1 MISKYVL
8 YTFPYWIYGEN
19 KIASHDKLYEWLDQ
33 NGIEYD
39 NSFKINEINKDS
51 LSIITKNPNIKYVE
65 VFTDLKTYYYY
76 QTNINF
82 IANKTYQVSFELDWY
97 ATYGLDLIR
106 SLKGKNV
113 FVKRS
118 HHALTNIF
126 ETALFQ
132 DERLENI
139 SPVYSELR
147 MVEDSDYN
155 RTQTINGKKFY
166 YHIGSNGYTL
176 DQYHFI
182 NLYAIWKAKAVD
194 GRTGYYIYPITNQT
208 NSINEDMFIEGSV
221 MVNNALT
228 NGVHAFTNNIYKIRD
243 INTNSN
249 WANGFLGIFTGPN
262 WMKLNTTTT
271 QITQIGGTFGK
282 SLIGRIFAT
291 SYFQSYN
298 IALPTFEY
306 KGNQKLLL
314 NYKGGFYS
322 PTILNYLDIRMGN
335 TKLDALNFELTSN
348 NRLEPKNGYIGFN
361 ETNFTFFNKLTL
373 DDFNETV
380 KTFPGP
386 LLSEANPYLEYVAQN
401 KYRINTSLALGGVSM
416 VGALA
421 SGNPLIGAAG
431 LVGGAN
437 SMLNQISSL
446 KDAKNRLLNKP
457 NASYDNDN
465 AFYGLSYLLDGIKSS
480 SMLHYRGLKNL
491 DKYNNEIVYY
501 GWKQEKYLPF
511 NTTGLNKH
519 FYIQIDA
526 NELFNQYPNLFT
538 SIPKIYIE
546 EIINLLN
553 NGIRLWND
561 VVVQYE

>member
-1 MISKYVL
+1 MIVKYSFAL
-8 YTFPYWIYGEN
+8 PFWIYGEN
-19 KIASHDKLYEWLDQ
+19 KIASKDYLNQWLDL
-33 NGIEYD
+33 NGVDYD
-39 NSFKINEINKDS
+39 NSFKVNEISKDHIT
-51 LSIITKNPNIKYVE
+51 IIGKNRGVRYVVME
-65 VFTDLKTYYYY
+65 INQQNFYYY
-76 QTNINF
+76 QTNIEF
-82 IANKTYQVSFELDWY
+82 IANNTYQISLELDWY
-97 ATYGLDLIR
+97 ATYGLLAIKQ
-106 SLKGKNV
+106 LTGQNV

-118 HHALTNIF
+118 HHALTNVF
-126 ETALFQ
+126 EAALFQ

-182 NLYAIWKAKAVD
+182 NLYAIWKARAVD
-194 GRTGYYIYPITNQT
+194 NRTGYYIYPITNQT
-208 NSINEDMFIEGSV
+208 NYINEDMYIEGSV

-228 NGVHAFTNNIYKIRD
+228 SGVHAFTNNIAKIRD

-262 WMKLNTTTT
+262 WMKLSPTTT
-271 QITQIGGTFGK
+271 QITQIGGTSGK

-298 IALPTFEY
+298 IVWPAFEY

-314 NYKGGFYS
+314 NYNGGFYS

-335 TKLDALNFELTSN
+335 TKLDALNFELTTN

-401 KYRINTSLALGGVSM
+401 RNRINSSLILGGLSM
-416 VGALA
+416 GGALA

-431 LVGGAN
+431 LVGGVG
-437 SMLNQISSL
+437 SMINQISSL

-480 SMLHYRGLKNL
+480 SLIHYRGLKNL

-501 GWKQEKYLPF
+501 GWKQNKYLPF
-511 NTTGLNKH
+511 KTTGLNKH
-519 FYIQIDA
+519 FYIEIDS
-526 NELFNQYPNLFT
+526 NELFNQYPQLFT
-538 SIPKIYIE
+538 NIPQNYLE

-553 NGIRLWND
+553 NGLRLWND

>member
-1 MISKYVL
+1 MIDKYVVNN
-8 YTFPYWIYGEN
+8 FPYWIYGEN

-33 NGIEYD
+33 NGKDYD

-65 VFTDLKTYYYY
+65 VFTDLKTYYYF

-139 SPVYSELR
+139 SPVYTDLKME
-147 MVEDSDYN
+147 EDTDYE
-155 RTQTINGKKFY
+155 RTQVINGKNY
-166 YHIGSNGYTL
+166 YYIGSYGYTL

-182 NLYAIWKAKAVD
+182 NLYGVWKAKAVD
-194 GRTGYYIYPITNQT
+194 NRTGYYIYPITNET
-208 NSINEDMFIEGSV
+208 NINNTNMSIDGRTTSLNAIKPF
-221 MVNNALT
+221 NNA
-228 NGVHAFTNNIYKIRD
+228 IIKIRD
-243 INTNSN
+243 INTNAN

-262 WMKLNTTTT
+262 FLKITGIPAVMRIGNTSSD
-271 QITQIGGTFGK
+271 
-282 SLIGRIFAT
+282 SLVSRVFST
-291 SYFQSYN
+291 SYFQSYK
-298 IALPTFEY
+298 IIRPSFEY
-306 KGNQKLLL
+306 QGNQKLLL

-322 PTILNYLDIRMGN
+322 PNILNYLDIRMGN

-361 ETNFTFFNKLTL
+361 ESNFTFFNKLTL

-386 LLSEANPYLEYVAQN
+386 LISEANPYLEYVAQN
-401 KYRINTSLALGGVSM
+401 KNRINSSLVLGGLSM

-431 LVGGAN
+431 LVGGAG
-437 SMLNQISSL
+437 SMINQISSL

-465 AFYGLSYLLDGIKSS
+465 AFYGLSYLLDGKKSS
-480 SMLHYRGLKNL
+480 SLVHYRGLKNL
-491 DKYNNEIVYY
+491 EKYNNEIVYY
-501 GWKQEKYLPF
+501 GWKQNKYLPF
-511 NTTGLNKH
+511 NITGLNKH

-526 NELFNQYPNLFT
+526 NELFNQYPQLFT
-538 SIPKIYIE
+538 SIPKNYLE

-553 NGIRLWND
+553 NGLRLWND

>member
-8 YTFPYWIYGEN
+8 NTFPYWIYGEN
-19 KIASHDKLYEWLDQ
+19 KIASHDKLYEWLEQ
-33 NGIEYD
+33 NGIDYD
-39 NSFKINEINKDS
+39 NSFKINEINKDR
-51 LSIITKNPNIKYVE
+51 LLIISKNPNIKYVE

-76 QTNINF
+76 QTNIEF

-106 SLKGKNV
+106 DLNGKNV

-118 HHALTNIF
+118 HHALTNVF

-139 SPVYSELR
+139 NPLYSDLR
-147 MVEDSDYN
+147 MVEDTDYE
-155 RTQTINGKKFY
+155 RIQAINGRNY
-166 YHIGSNGYTL
+166 YYIGSYGYTL

-182 NLYAIWKAKAVD
+182 NLYGVWKAKAVD
-194 GRTGYYIYPITNQT
+194 NRTGYYIYPITNETSYNTT
-208 NSINEDMFIEGSV
+208 NMNIDGRGTSMNAIKPF
-221 MVNNALT
+221 NNA
-228 NGVHAFTNNIYKIRD
+228 ISKIRD

-262 WMKLNTTTT
+262 FLKITGIPEVMRIGNTNTD
-271 QITQIGGTFGK
+271 
-282 SLIGRIFAT
+282 SLVSRVFST
-291 SYFQSYN
+291 SYFQTYN
-298 IALPTFEY
+298 IIKPSFEY

-314 NYKGGFYS
+314 NYNGGFYS
-322 PTILNYLDIRMGN
+322 STILNYLDIRMGN

-361 ETNFTFFNKLTL
+361 ESNFTFFNKITL

-401 KYRINTSLALGGVSM
+401 KYRINSSLALGGLSM
-416 VGALA
+416 GGAIA

-431 LVGGAN
+431 LVGGAG
-437 SMLNQISSL
+437 SMINQISSL

-480 SMLHYRGLKNL
+480 SMVHYRGLKNL
-491 DKYNNEIVYY
+491 DKFNNEIVYY
-501 GWKQEKYLPF
+501 GWKQNKYLPF

-526 NELFNQYPNLFT
+526 NELFNQYPKLFT
-538 SIPKIYIE
+538 NIPQNYLE

-553 NGIRLWND
+553 NGLRLWND

>member
-1 MISKYVL
+1 MIDKYVL
-8 YTFPYWIYGEN
+8 NNFPYWIYGEN
-19 KIASHDKLYEWLDQ
+19 KIASHDKFYEWLDQ

-39 NSFKINEINKDS
+39 NSFKINEINKDT
-51 LSIITKNPNIKYVE
+51 LSIITKNPNIKYVS

-132 DERLENI
+132 DEKLENI
-139 SPVYSELR
+139 SPVYSELK
-147 MVEDSDYN
+147 MVEDTDYEK
-155 RTQTINGKKFY
+155 TQVINGKNY
-166 YHIGSNGYTL
+166 YYIGSYGYTL

-182 NLYAIWKAKAVD
+182 NLYGVWKAKAVD
-194 GRTGYYIYPITNQT
+194 NRTGYYIYPITNEKNINNT
-208 NSINEDMFIEGSV
+208 NMSV
-221 MVNNALT
+221 DGRTTSMNGIKPFNNA
-228 NGVHAFTNNIYKIRD
+228 IIKIRD
-243 INTNSN
+243 INTNAN

-262 WMKLNTTTT
+262 FLKITGIPQVMRIGNTSSD
-271 QITQIGGTFGK
+271 
-282 SLIGRIFAT
+282 SLVSRVFST

-298 IALPTFEY
+298 IIRPSFEY
-306 KGNQKLLL
+306 QGNQKLLL
-314 NYKGGFYS
+314 NYKNGLYS
-322 PTILNYLDIRMGN
+322 PNILNYLDIRMGN
-335 TKLDALNFELTSN
+335 SKLEALNFELTSN

-361 ETNFTFFNKLTL
+361 ESNFTFFNKLTL

-386 LLSEANPYLEYVAQN
+386 LISEANPYLEYVAQN
-401 KYRINTSLALGGVSM
+401 KNRINSSLILGGLSM
-416 VGALA
+416 GGALA

-431 LVGGAN
+431 LVGGAG
-437 SMLNQISSL
+437 SMINQISSL
-446 KDAKNRLLNKP
+446 KDSKNRLLNKP
-457 NASYDNDN
+457 NPSYDNDN

-480 SMLHYRGLKNL
+480 SLVHYRSLKNL
-491 DKYNNEIVYY
+491 EKYNNEIVYY
-501 GWKQEKYLPF
+501 GWKQNKYLPF
-511 NTTGLNKH
+511 NIEGLNKH

-526 NELFNQYPNLFT
+526 NELFNQYPKLFT
-538 SIPKIYIE
+538 SIPKFYLE

-553 NGIRLWND
+553 NGLRLWND

>member
-1 MISKYVL
+1 MIDKYVVNN
-8 YTFPYWIYGEN
+8 FPYWIYGEN
-19 KIASHDKLYEWLDQ
+19 KIASHDKLNEWLDQ
-33 NGIEYD
+33 NGIAYD

-106 SLKGKNV
+106 DLNGKNV

-139 SPVYSELR
+139 SPVYTDLKME
-147 MVEDSDYN
+147 EDTDYE
-155 RTQTINGKKFY
+155 RTQVINGKNY
-166 YHIGSNGYTL
+166 YYIGSYGYTL

-182 NLYAIWKAKAVD
+182 NLYGVWKAKAVD
-194 GRTGYYIYPITNQT
+194 NRTGYYIYPITNET
-208 NSINEDMFIEGSV
+208 NINNTNMSIDGRTTSLNAIKPF
-221 MVNNALT
+221 NNA
-228 NGVHAFTNNIYKIRD
+228 IIKIRD
-243 INTNSN
+243 INTNAN

-262 WMKLNTTTT
+262 FLKITGIPAVMRIGNTSSD
-271 QITQIGGTFGK
+271 
-282 SLIGRIFAT
+282 SLVSRVFST
-291 SYFQSYN
+291 SYFQSYK
-298 IALPTFEY
+298 IIRPSFEY
-306 KGNQKLLL
+306 QGNQKLLL

-322 PTILNYLDIRMGN
+322 PNILNYLDIRMGN

-361 ETNFTFFNKLTL
+361 ESNFTFFNKLTL

-386 LLSEANPYLEYVAQN
+386 LISEANPYLEYVAQN
-401 KYRINTSLALGGVSM
+401 KNRINSSLVLGGLSM
-416 VGALA
+416 VGAIA

-431 LVGGAN
+431 LVGGAG
-437 SMLNQISSL
+437 SMINQISSL

-465 AFYGLSYLLDGIKSS
+465 AFYGLSYLLDGKKSS
-480 SMLHYRGLKNL
+480 SLVHYRGLKNL
-491 DKYNNEIVYY
+491 EKYNNEIVYY
-501 GWKQEKYLPF
+501 GWKQNKYLPF
-511 NTTGLNKH
+511 NITGLNKH

-526 NELFNQYPNLFT
+526 NELFNQYPQLFT
-538 SIPKIYIE
+538 SIPKNYLE

-553 NGIRLWND
+553 NGLRLWND

>member
-1 MISKYVL
+1 MIDKYIL
-8 YTFPYWIYGEN
+8 NTFPYWIYGEN

-39 NSFKINEINKDS
+39 NSFKINEITKDR
-51 LSIITKNPNIKYVE
+51 LEIITKNPNIKYVS

-76 QTNINF
+76 QTNIEF

-106 SLKGKNV
+106 DLNGKNV

-118 HHALTNIF
+118 HHALTNVF

-139 SPVYSELR
+139 SPVYSDLR

-155 RTQTINGKKFY
+155 RTQTINGKNY
-166 YHIGSNGYTL
+166 YYIGSYGYTL

-182 NLYAIWKAKAVD
+182 NLYGVWKAKAVD
-194 GRTGYYIYPITNQT
+194 NRTGYYIYPITNET
-208 NSINEDMFIEGSV
+208 SIVSSNMSV
-221 MVNNALT
+221 DGRGTSLNAIKSFNN
-228 NGVHAFTNNIYKIRD
+228 GIGKIRD
-243 INTNSN
+243 INTNTN

-262 WMKLNTTTT
+262 FLKLNGEPNVS
-271 QITQIGGTFGK
+271 QIGNTSTP
-282 SLIGRIFAT
+282 SLMSRIFAT

-298 IALPTFEY
+298 IALPTFDY

-401 KYRINTSLALGGVSM
+401 KYRINTSLALGGISM

-431 LVGGAN
+431 LVGGAT
-437 SMLNQISSL
+437 SMFNQISSL

-480 SMLHYRGLKNL
+480 SMIHYRGLKNL

-501 GWKQEKYLPF
+501 GWKQNKYLPF
-511 NTTGLNKH
+511 NTIGLNKH

-526 NELFNQYPNLFT
+526 NELFNQYPQLF
-538 SIPKIYIE
+538 SNIPQNYLE
-546 EIINLLN
+546 QIINLFN
-553 NGIRLWND
+553 NGLRLWND

>member
-1 MISKYVL
+1 MIDKYVL
-8 YTFPYWIYGEN
+8 NNFPYWIYGEN
-19 KIASHDKLYEWLDQ
+19 KIASHDKFYEWLDQ

-39 NSFKINEINKDS
+39 NSFKINEINKDT
-51 LSIITKNPNIKYVE
+51 LSIITKNPNIKYVS

-132 DERLENI
+132 DEKLENI
-139 SPVYSELR
+139 SPVYSELK
-147 MVEDSDYN
+147 MVEDTDYE
-155 RTQTINGKKFY
+155 RTQVINGKNY
-166 YHIGSNGYTL
+166 YYIGSYGYTL

-182 NLYAIWKAKAVD
+182 NLYGVWKAKAVD
-194 GRTGYYIYPITNQT
+194 NRTGYYIYPITNEKNINNT
-208 NSINEDMFIEGSV
+208 NMSV
-221 MVNNALT
+221 DGRTTSMNGIKPFNNA
-228 NGVHAFTNNIYKIRD
+228 IIKIRD
-243 INTNSN
+243 INTNAN

-262 WMKLNTTTT
+262 FLKITGIPQVMRIGNTSSD
-271 QITQIGGTFGK
+271 
-282 SLIGRIFAT
+282 SLVSRVFST

-298 IALPTFEY
+298 IIRPSFEY
-306 KGNQKLLL
+306 QGNQKLLL
-314 NYKGGFYS
+314 NYKNGLYS
-322 PTILNYLDIRMGN
+322 PNILNYLDIRMGN
-335 TKLDALNFELTSN
+335 SKLEALNFELTSN

-361 ETNFTFFNKLTL
+361 ESNFTFFNKLTL

-386 LLSEANPYLEYVAQN
+386 LISEANPYLEYVAQN
-401 KYRINTSLALGGVSM
+401 KNRINSSLILGGLSM
-416 VGALA
+416 GGALA

-431 LVGGAN
+431 LVGGAG
-437 SMLNQISSL
+437 SMINQISSL
-446 KDAKNRLLNKP
+446 KDSKNRLLNKP
-457 NASYDNDN
+457 NPSYDNDN

-480 SMLHYRGLKNL
+480 SLVHYRSLKNL
-491 DKYNNEIVYY
+491 EKYNNEIVYY
-501 GWKQEKYLPF
+501 GWKQNKYLPF
-511 NTTGLNKH
+511 NIEGLNKH

-526 NELFNQYPNLFT
+526 NELFNQYPKLFT
-538 SIPKIYIE
+538 SIPKFYLE

-553 NGIRLWND
+553 NGLRLWND

>member
-1 MISKYVL
+1 MIDKYVL
-8 YTFPYWIYGEN
+8 NNFPFWIYGEN
-19 KIASHDKLYEWLDQ
+19 KIASHDKLYEWLEQ

-39 NSFKINEINKDS
+39 NSFKINEISKDR
-51 LSIITKNPNIKYVE
+51 LEIITKNPNIKYVS

-76 QTNINF
+76 QSNINF

-139 SPVYSELR
+139 SPVYTDLR
-147 MVEDSDYN
+147 MVEDTDYDK
-155 RTQTINGKKFY
+155 TQVINGKNY
-166 YHIGSNGYTL
+166 YYKGSYGYTL

-182 NLYAIWKAKAVD
+182 NLYGIWKAKAVD
-194 GRTGYYIYPITNQT
+194 NRTGYYIYPITNET
-208 NSINEDMFIEGSV
+208 NINNTNMSIDGRTTSMNAIKPF
-221 MVNNALT
+221 NNA
-228 NGVHAFTNNIYKIRD
+228 IIKIRD
-243 INTNSN
+243 INTNAN

-262 WMKLNTTTT
+262 FLKIMGIPQVMRIGNTSSD
-271 QITQIGGTFGK
+271 
-282 SLIGRIFAT
+282 SLVSRVFST

-298 IALPTFEY
+298 IIRPSFEY
-306 KGNQKLLL
+306 QGNQKLLL

-322 PTILNYLDIRMGN
+322 PNILNYLDIRMGN
-335 TKLDALNFELTSN
+335 SKLEALNFELTSN

-361 ETNFTFFNKLTL
+361 ESNFTFFNRLTL

-386 LLSEANPYLEYVAQN
+386 LISEANPYLEYVAQN

-465 AFYGLSYLLDGIKSS
+465 AYYGLSYLLDGIKSS

-501 GWKQEKYLPF
+501 GWKQNKYLPF

-526 NELFNQYPNLFT
+526 NELFNQYPQLFT
-538 SIPKIYIE
+538 SIPKFYLE

-553 NGIRLWND
+553 NGLRLWNET
-561 VVVQYE
+561 VVQYE

>member
-1 MISKYVL
+1 MVSKYVL
-8 YTFPYWIYGEN
+8 NTFPYWIYGEN
-19 KIASHDKLYEWLDQ
+19 KIASRVKLYEWLDQ
-33 NGIEYD
+33 NGIDYD

-65 VFTDLKTYYYY
+65 VFTELKTYYYY

-106 SLKGKNV
+106 DLNGKNV

-139 SPVYSELR
+139 SPVYSDLR
-147 MVEDSDYN
+147 MVEDTDYE
-155 RTQTINGKKFY
+155 RTQVINGKNY
-166 YHIGSNGYTL
+166 YYIGSYGYTL

-182 NLYAIWKAKAVD
+182 NLYGVWKAKAVD
-194 GRTGYYIYPITNQT
+194 NRTGYYIYPITNETSLINT
-208 NSINEDMFIEGSV
+208 NMNIDGRGTSMNGIKPF
-221 MVNNALT
+221 NNA
-228 NGVHAFTNNIYKIRD
+228 IIKIRD
-243 INTNSN
+243 INTNAN

-262 WMKLNTTTT
+262 FLKITGIPQVMRIGNTSSD
-271 QITQIGGTFGK
+271 
-282 SLIGRIFAT
+282 SLVSRVFST
-291 SYFQSYN
+291 SYFQSYS
-298 IALPTFEY
+298 ITKPSFDY
-306 KGNQKLLL
+306 QGNQKLLL
-314 NYKGGFYS
+314 NYNGGLYS
-322 PTILNYLDIRMGN
+322 PNILNYLDIRMGN
-335 TKLDALNFELTSN
+335 SKLEALNFELTSN

-361 ETNFTFFNKLTL
+361 ESNFTFFNKLTL

-386 LLSEANPYLEYVAQN
+386 LISEANPYLEYVAQN
-401 KYRINTSLALGGVSM
+401 KNRINSSLILGGLSM
-416 VGALA
+416 GGALA

-431 LVGGAN
+431 LVGGAG
-437 SMLNQISSL
+437 SMINQISSL

-480 SMLHYRGLKNL
+480 SLVHYRGLKNL
-491 DKYNNEIVYY
+491 QKYNNEIVYY
-501 GWKQEKYLPF
+501 GWKQNKYLPF

-526 NELFNQYPNLFT
+526 NELFNQYPQLFT
-538 SIPKIYIE
+538 SIPKNYLE

-553 NGIRLWND
+553 NGLRLWND

>member
-8 YTFPYWIYGEN
+8 NTFPYWIYGEN
-19 KIASHDKLYEWLDQ
+19 KIASHDKLYEWLEQ
-33 NGIEYD
+33 NGIDYD
-39 NSFKINEINKDS
+39 NSFKINEINKDR
-51 LSIITKNPNIKYVE
+51 LLIISKNPNIKYVE

-76 QTNINF
+76 QTNIEF

-106 SLKGKNV
+106 DLNGKNV

-118 HHALTNIF
+118 HHALTNVF

-139 SPVYSELR
+139 NPLYSDLR
-147 MVEDSDYN
+147 MVEDTDYE
-155 RTQTINGKKFY
+155 RIQAINGRNY
-166 YHIGSNGYTL
+166 YYIGSYGYTL

-182 NLYAIWKAKAVD
+182 NLYGVWKAKAVD
-194 GRTGYYIYPITNQT
+194 NRTGYYIYPITNET
-208 NSINEDMFIEGSV
+208 NYNTTNMNIDGRGTSMNAIKPF
-221 MVNNALT
+221 NNA
-228 NGVHAFTNNIYKIRD
+228 ISKIRD

-262 WMKLNTTTT
+262 FLKITGIPEVMRIGNTNTDT
-271 QITQIGGTFGK
+271 
-282 SLIGRIFAT
+282 LISRVFST
-291 SYFQSYN
+291 SYFQTYN
-298 IALPTFEY
+298 ITKPSFEY

-314 NYKGGFYS
+314 NYNGGFYS
-322 PTILNYLDIRMGN
+322 STILNYLDIRMGN

-361 ETNFTFFNKLTL
+361 ESNFTFFNKITL

-401 KYRINTSLALGGVSM
+401 KYRINSSLALGGLSM
-416 VGALA
+416 GGAIA

-431 LVGGAN
+431 LVGGAG
-437 SMLNQISSL
+437 SMINQISSL

-480 SMLHYRGLKNL
+480 SMVHYRGLKNL
-491 DKYNNEIVYY
+491 DKFNNEIVYY
-501 GWKQEKYLPF
+501 GWKQNKYLPF

-526 NELFNQYPNLFT
+526 NELFNQYPKLFT
-538 SIPKIYIE
+538 NIPQNYLE

-553 NGIRLWND
+553 NGLRLWND

>member
-8 YTFPYWIYGEN
+8 NTFPYWIYGEN
-19 KIASHDKLYEWLDQ
+19 KIASHDKLDEWLDQ

-51 LSIITKNPNIKYVE
+51 LLIISKNPNIKYVE

-76 QTNINF
+76 QSNINF

-118 HHALTNIF
+118 HHVLTNIF

-132 DERLENI
+132 DEKLENI

-147 MVEDSDYN
+147 MVEDTDYE
-155 RTQTINGKKFY
+155 RTQVINGKNY
-166 YHIGSNGYTL
+166 YYIGSYGYTL

-182 NLYAIWKAKAVD
+182 NLYGVWKAKAVD
-194 GRTGYYIYPITNQT
+194 NRTGYYIYPITNETSIVNT
-208 NSINEDMFIEGSV
+208 NMNIDGRGTSLNTIKPF
-221 MVNNALT
+221 NNGIA
-228 NGVHAFTNNIYKIRD
+228 KIRD
-243 INTNSN
+243 INTNAN
-249 WANGFLGIFTGPN
+249 WANGFIGIFTGPN
-262 WMKLNTTTT
+262 FLKITGVPEVMRIGNTTTD
-271 QITQIGGTFGK
+271 
-282 SLIGRIFAT
+282 SLVSRVFST
-291 SYFQSYN
+291 SYFQTYN
-298 IALPTFEY
+298 IIKPSFEY
-306 KGNQKLLL
+306 RGNQKLLL
-314 NYKGGFYS
+314 NFNGGLYS
-322 PTILNYLDIRMGN
+322 PNILNYLDIRMGN
-335 TKLDALNFELTSN
+335 SKLEALNFELTSN

-361 ETNFTFFNKLTL
+361 ESNFTFFNRLTL

-386 LLSEANPYLEYVAQN
+386 LISEANPYLEYVAQN
-401 KYRINTSLALGGVSM
+401 KNRINSSLILGGLSM
-416 VGALA
+416 GGALA

-431 LVGGAN
+431 LVGGAG
-437 SMLNQISSL
+437 SMINQISSL
-446 KDAKNRLLNKP
+446 KDSKNRLLNKP
-457 NASYDNDN
+457 NPSYDNDN
-465 AFYGLSYLLDGIKSS
+465 AFYGLSYLLN
-480 SMLHYRGLKNL
+480 GLKSTSMIYYRELNNL
-491 DKYNNEIVYY
+491 AKYNNEIVYY
-501 GWKQEKYLPF
+501 GWKQNKYLPF

-526 NELFNQYPNLFT
+526 IELFNQYPQLFT
-538 SIPKIYIE
+538 SIPKNYLE

-553 NGIRLWND
+553 NGLRLWND

>member
-1 MISKYVL
+1 MVIKYVL
-8 YTFPYWIYGEN
+8 HTFPYWIYGEN
-19 KIASHDKLYEWLDQ
+19 KIASRDKLDEWLDQ

-51 LSIITKNPNIKYVE
+51 LLIITKNPNIKYVE

-76 QTNINF
+76 QSNINF

-106 SLKGKNV
+106 DLNGKNV

-132 DERLENI
+132 DEKLENI

-147 MVEDSDYN
+147 MVEDTDYE
-155 RTQTINGKKFY
+155 RTQSINGKNY
-166 YHIGSNGYTL
+166 YYIGSYGYTL

-182 NLYAIWKAKAVD
+182 NLYGVWKAKAVD
-194 GRTGYYIYPITNQT
+194 NRTGYYIYPITNEK
-208 NSINEDMFIEGSV
+208 SINNTNMSIDGRTTSMNAIKPF
-221 MVNNALT
+221 NNAIT
-228 NGVHAFTNNIYKIRD
+228 KIRD
-243 INTNSN
+243 INTNAN

-262 WMKLNTTTT
+262 FLKITG
-271 QITQIGGTFGK
+271 IPEVTQIGNTSSP
-282 SLIGRIFAT
+282 SLVSRVFHT
-291 SYFQSYN
+291 SYFQSYK
-298 IALPTFEY
+298 ITKPSFEY
-306 KGNQKLLL
+306 QGNQKLLL
-314 NYKGGFYS
+314 NYKGGVYS
-322 PTILNYLDIRMGN
+322 PSILNYLDIRMGN
-335 TKLDALNFELTSN
+335 SKLDALNFELTSN

-361 ETNFTFFNKLTL
+361 ESNFTFFNKLTL

-386 LLSEANPYLEYVAQN
+386 LISEANPYLEYVAQN
-401 KYRINTSLALGGVSM
+401 KNRINSSLVLGGLSM
-416 VGALA
+416 GGALA

-431 LVGGAN
+431 LVGGAG
-437 SMLNQISSL
+437 SIINQISSL

-491 DKYNNEIVYY
+491 AKYNNEIVYY
-501 GWKQEKYLPF
+501 GWKQNKYLPF

-526 NELFNQYPNLFT
+526 NELFNQYPQLFT
-538 SIPKIYIE
+538 PIPKNYIE
-546 EIINLLN
+546 LILEMLN
-553 NGIRLWND
+553 NGLRLWND
-561 VVVQYE
+561 VAVQYE

>member
-8 YTFPYWIYGEN
+8 NTFPYWIYGEN
-19 KIASHDKLYEWLDQ
+19 KIASHDKLYEWLEQ
-33 NGIEYD
+33 NGIDYD
-39 NSFKINEINKDS
+39 NSFKINEINKDR
-51 LSIITKNPNIKYVE
+51 LLIISKNPNIKYVE

-76 QTNINF
+76 QTNIEF

-106 SLKGKNV
+106 DLNGKNV

-118 HHALTNIF
+118 HHALTNVF

-139 SPVYSELR
+139 NPLYSDLR
-147 MVEDSDYN
+147 MVEDTDYE
-155 RTQTINGKKFY
+155 RIQAINGRNY
-166 YHIGSNGYTL
+166 YYIGSYGYTL

-182 NLYAIWKAKAVD
+182 NLYGVWKAKAVD
-194 GRTGYYIYPITNQT
+194 NRTGYYIYPITNET
-208 NSINEDMFIEGSV
+208 NYNTTNMNIDGRGTSMNAIKPF
-221 MVNNALT
+221 NNA
-228 NGVHAFTNNIYKIRD
+228 ISKIRD

-262 WMKLNTTTT
+262 FLKITGIPEVMRIGNTNTD
-271 QITQIGGTFGK
+271 
-282 SLIGRIFAT
+282 SLVSRVFST
-291 SYFQSYN
+291 SYFQTYN
-298 IALPTFEY
+298 IIKPSFEY

-314 NYKGGFYS
+314 NYNGGFYS
-322 PTILNYLDIRMGN
+322 STILNYLDIRMGN

-361 ETNFTFFNKLTL
+361 ESNFTFFNKITL

-401 KYRINTSLALGGVSM
+401 KYRINSSLALGGLSM
-416 VGALA
+416 GGAIA

-431 LVGGAN
+431 LVGGAG
-437 SMLNQISSL
+437 SMINQISSL

-480 SMLHYRGLKNL
+480 SMVHYRGLKNL
-491 DKYNNEIVYY
+491 DKFNNEIVYY
-501 GWKQEKYLPF
+501 GWKQNKYLPF

-526 NELFNQYPNLFT
+526 NELFNQYPKLFT
-538 SIPKIYIE
+538 NIPQNYLE

-553 NGIRLWND
+553 NGLRLWND

>member
-1 MISKYVL
+1 MVTKYVL
-8 YTFPYWIYGEN
+8 NTFPYWIYGEN
-19 KIASHDKLYEWLDQ
+19 KIASHDKLDEWLDQ

-51 LSIITKNPNIKYVE
+51 LTIITKNPNIKYVE

-82 IANKTYQVSFELDWY
+82 IANKTYQVRFELDWY

-106 SLKGKNV
+106 DLNGKNV

-132 DERLENI
+132 DEKLENI

-147 MVEDSDYN
+147 MVEDTDYE
-155 RTQTINGKKFY
+155 RTQSINGKNY
-166 YHIGSNGYTL
+166 YYIGSYGYTL

-182 NLYAIWKAKAVD
+182 NLYGVWKAKAVD
-194 GRTGYYIYPITNQT
+194 NRTGYYIYPITNEK
-208 NSINEDMFIEGSV
+208 SINNTNMSIDGRTTSMNAIKPF
-221 MVNNALT
+221 NNAIT
-228 NGVHAFTNNIYKIRD
+228 KIRD
-243 INTNSN
+243 INTNAN

-262 WMKLNTTTT
+262 FLKITGIPEVT
-271 QITQIGGTFGK
+271 QIDNTSSP
-282 SLIGRIFAT
+282 SLVSRVFHT
-291 SYFQSYN
+291 SYFQSYK
-298 IALPTFEY
+298 ITKPSFEY
-306 KGNQKLLL
+306 QGNQKLLL
-314 NYKGGFYS
+314 NYKGGVYS
-322 PTILNYLDIRMGN
+322 PSILNYLDIRMGN
-335 TKLDALNFELTSN
+335 SKLDALNFELTSN

-361 ETNFTFFNKLTL
+361 ESNFTFFNKLTL

-386 LLSEANPYLEYVAQN
+386 LISEANPYLEYVAQN
-401 KYRINTSLALGGVSM
+401 KNRINSSLVLGGLSM
-416 VGALA
+416 GGALA

-431 LVGGAN
+431 LVGGAG
-437 SMLNQISSL
+437 SMINQISSL

-491 DKYNNEIVYY
+491 AKYNNEIVYY
-501 GWKQEKYLPF
+501 GWKQNKYLPF
-511 NTTGLNKH
+511 NITGLNKH

-526 NELFNQYPNLFT
+526 NELFNQYPQLFT
-538 SIPKIYIE
+538 SIPKNYIE
-546 EIINLLN
+546 LILEMLN
-553 NGIRLWND
+553 NGLRLWND
-561 VVVQYE
+561 VGVQYE

>member
-1 MISKYVL
+1 MIDKYVL
-8 YTFPYWIYGEN
+8 NNFPFWIYGEN
-19 KIASHDKLYEWLDQ
+19 KIASHDKLYEWLEQ

-39 NSFKINEINKDS
+39 NSFKINEISKDR
-51 LSIITKNPNIKYVE
+51 LEIITKNPNIKYVS

-76 QTNINF
+76 QSNINF

-118 HHALTNIF
+118 HHALINIF

-139 SPVYSELR
+139 SPVYTDLR
-147 MVEDSDYN
+147 MVEDTDYDK
-155 RTQTINGKKFY
+155 TQVINGKNY
-166 YHIGSNGYTL
+166 YYKGSYGYTL

-182 NLYAIWKAKAVD
+182 NLYGIWKAKAVD
-194 GRTGYYIYPITNQT
+194 NRTGYYIYPITNET
-208 NSINEDMFIEGSV
+208 NINNTNMSIDGRTTSMNAIKPF
-221 MVNNALT
+221 NNA
-228 NGVHAFTNNIYKIRD
+228 IIKIRD
-243 INTNSN
+243 INTNAN

-262 WMKLNTTTT
+262 FLKIMGIPQVMRIGNTSSD
-271 QITQIGGTFGK
+271 
-282 SLIGRIFAT
+282 SLVSRVFST

-298 IALPTFEY
+298 IIKPSFEY
-306 KGNQKLLL
+306 QGNQKLLL

-322 PTILNYLDIRMGN
+322 PNILNYLDIRMGN
-335 TKLDALNFELTSN
+335 SKLEALNFELTSN

-361 ETNFTFFNKLTL
+361 ESNFTFFNRLTL

-386 LLSEANPYLEYVAQN
+386 LISEANPYLEYVAQN

-465 AFYGLSYLLDGIKSS
+465 AYYGLSYLLDGIKSS

-501 GWKQEKYLPF
+501 GWKQNKYLPF

-526 NELFNQYPNLFT
+526 NELFNQYPQLFT
-538 SIPKIYIE
+538 SIPKFYLE

-553 NGIRLWND
+553 NGLRLWNET
-561 VVVQYE
+561 VVQYE

>member
-1 MISKYVL
+1 MIVKFSMSL
-8 YTFPYWIYGEN
+8 PYWIYGEN
-19 KIASHDKLYEWLDQ
+19 KIASHDKLNEWLDQ
-33 NGIEYD
+33 NGIDYD

-51 LSIITKNPNIKYVE
+51 LSIITKNPNIKYVS
-65 VFTDLKTYYYY
+65 VFTDLKTYYYF

-139 SPVYSELR
+139 SPVYTDLKME
-147 MVEDSDYN
+147 EDTDYE
-155 RTQTINGKKFY
+155 RTQVINGKNY
-166 YHIGSNGYTL
+166 YYIGSYGYTL

-182 NLYAIWKAKAVD
+182 NLYGVWKAKAVD
-194 GRTGYYIYPITNQT
+194 NRTGYYIYPITNET
-208 NSINEDMFIEGSV
+208 NINNTNMSIDGRTTSLNAIKPF
-221 MVNNALT
+221 NNA
-228 NGVHAFTNNIYKIRD
+228 IIKIRD
-243 INTNSN
+243 INTNAN

-262 WMKLNTTTT
+262 FLKITGIPAVMRIGNTSSD
-271 QITQIGGTFGK
+271 
-282 SLIGRIFAT
+282 SLVSRVFST
-291 SYFQSYN
+291 SYFQSYK
-298 IALPTFEY
+298 IIRPSFEY
-306 KGNQKLLL
+306 QGNQKLLL

-322 PTILNYLDIRMGN
+322 PNILNYLDIRMGN

-361 ETNFTFFNKLTL
+361 ESNFTFFNKLTL

-386 LLSEANPYLEYVAQN
+386 LISEANPYLEYVAQN
-401 KYRINTSLALGGVSM
+401 KNRINSSLVLGGLSM
-416 VGALA
+416 VGAIA

-431 LVGGAN
+431 LVGGAG
-437 SMLNQISSL
+437 SMINQISSL

-465 AFYGLSYLLDGIKSS
+465 AFYGLSYLLDGKKSS
-480 SMLHYRGLKNL
+480 SLVHYRGLKNL
-491 DKYNNEIVYY
+491 EKYNNEIVYY
-501 GWKQEKYLPF
+501 GWKQNKYLPF
-511 NTTGLNKH
+511 NITGLNKH

-526 NELFNQYPNLFT
+526 NELFNQYPQLFT
-538 SIPKIYIE
+538 SIPKNYLE

-553 NGIRLWND
+553 NGLRLWND

>member
-1 MISKYVL
+1 MITKYVL
-8 YTFPYWIYGEN
+8 NTFPYWIYGEN
-19 KIASHDKLYEWLDQ
+19 KIASHDKLDEWLDQ
-33 NGIEYD
+33 NGIDYD
-39 NSFKINEINKDS
+39 NSFKVNEINKDS
-51 LSIITKNPNIKYVE
+51 LSVITKNPNIKYVE

-106 SLKGKNV
+106 DLKGKNV

-139 SPVYSELR
+139 SPVYSDLKME
-147 MVEDSDYN
+147 EDTDYE
-155 RTQTINGKKFY
+155 RTQAINGKNY
-166 YHIGSNGYTL
+166 YYIGSYGYTL

-182 NLYAIWKAKAVD
+182 NLYGVWKAKAVD
-194 GRTGYYIYPITNQT
+194 NRTGYYIYPITNETSIVTT
-208 NSINEDMFIEGSV
+208 NMNIDGRGTSMNAIKPF
-221 MVNNALT
+221 NNGIA
-228 NGVHAFTNNIYKIRD
+228 KIRD
-243 INTNSN
+243 INTNAN
-249 WANGFLGIFTGPN
+249 WANGFIGIFTGPN
-262 WMKLNTTTT
+262 FLKISGIPEVMRIGNTTTD
-271 QITQIGGTFGK
+271 
-282 SLIGRIFAT
+282 SLVSRVFSS
-291 SYFQSYN
+291 SYFQTYN
-298 IALPTFEY
+298 IIRPSFEY
-306 KGNQKLLL
+306 RGNQKLLL
-314 NYKGGFYS
+314 NYNSGLYS
-322 PTILNYLDIRMGN
+322 PNILNYLDIRMGN
-335 TKLDALNFELTSN
+335 SKLEALNFELTSN

-361 ETNFTFFNKLTL
+361 ESNFTFFNKLTL

-386 LLSEANPYLEYVAQN
+386 LISEANPYLEYVAQN
-401 KYRINTSLALGGVSM
+401 KNRINSSLILGGLSM
-416 VGALA
+416 GGALA

-431 LVGGAN
+431 LVGGAG
-437 SMLNQISSL
+437 SMINQISSL

-465 AFYGLSYLLDGIKSS
+465 AFYGLSYLLDGKKSS
-480 SMLHYRGLKNL
+480 SMVHYRGLKNL
-491 DKYNNEIVYY
+491 AKYNNEIVYY
-501 GWKQEKYLPF
+501 GWKQNKYLPF

-519 FYIQIDA
+519 FYIRIDA
-526 NELFNQYPNLFT
+526 NELFNQYPQLFT
-538 SIPKIYIE
+538 SIPKNYLE

-553 NGIRLWND
+553 NGLRLWND

>member
-8 YTFPYWIYGEN
+8 NTFPYWIYGEN
-19 KIASHDKLYEWLDQ
+19 KIASHDKLYEWLEQ
-33 NGIEYD
+33 NGIDYD
-39 NSFKINEINKDS
+39 NSFKINEINKDR
-51 LSIITKNPNIKYVE
+51 LLIISKNPNIKYVE

-76 QTNINF
+76 QTNIEF

-106 SLKGKNV
+106 DLNGKNV

-118 HHALTNIF
+118 HHALTNVF

-139 SPVYSELR
+139 NPLYSDLR
-147 MVEDSDYN
+147 MVEDTDYE
-155 RTQTINGKKFY
+155 RIQAINGRNY
-166 YHIGSNGYTL
+166 YYIGSYGYTL

-182 NLYAIWKAKAVD
+182 NLYGVWKAKAVD
-194 GRTGYYIYPITNQT
+194 NRTGYYIYPITNETSYNTT
-208 NSINEDMFIEGSV
+208 NMNIDGRGTSMNAIKPF
-221 MVNNALT
+221 NNA
-228 NGVHAFTNNIYKIRD
+228 ISKIRD

-262 WMKLNTTTT
+262 FLKITGIPEVMRIGNTNTDT
-271 QITQIGGTFGK
+271 
-282 SLIGRIFAT
+282 LISRVFST
-291 SYFQSYN
+291 SYFQTYN
-298 IALPTFEY
+298 ITKPSFEY

-314 NYKGGFYS
+314 NYNGGFYS
-322 PTILNYLDIRMGN
+322 STILNYLDIRMGN

-361 ETNFTFFNKLTL
+361 ESNFTFFNKITL

-401 KYRINTSLALGGVSM
+401 KYRINSSLALGGLSM
-416 VGALA
+416 GGAIA

-431 LVGGAN
+431 LVGGAG
-437 SMLNQISSL
+437 SMINQISSL

-480 SMLHYRGLKNL
+480 SMVHYRGLKNL
-491 DKYNNEIVYY
+491 DKFNNEIVYY
-501 GWKQEKYLPF
+501 GWKQNKYLPF

-526 NELFNQYPNLFT
+526 NELFNQYPKLFT
-538 SIPKIYIE
+538 NIPQNYLE

-553 NGIRLWND
+553 NGLRLWND

>member
-1 MISKYVL
+1 MIDKYIL
-8 YTFPYWIYGEN
+8 NTFPYWIYGEN
-19 KIASHDKLYEWLDQ
+19 KIASHDKFYEWLDQ

-39 NSFKINEINKDS
+39 NSFKVNELSKDR
-51 LSIITKNPNIKYVE
+51 LEIITKNPNIKYVS

-76 QTNINF
+76 QTNIEF

-106 SLKGKNV
+106 NLNGKNV

-118 HHALTNIF
+118 HHALTNVF

-139 SPVYSELR
+139 SPVYSDLR

-155 RTQTINGKKFY
+155 RTQTINGKNY
-166 YHIGSNGYTL
+166 YYIGSYGYTL

-182 NLYAIWKAKAVD
+182 NLYGVWKAKAVD
-194 GRTGYYIYPITNQT
+194 NRTGYYIYPITNET
-208 NSINEDMFIEGSV
+208 SIVSSNMSV
-221 MVNNALT
+221 DGRGTSLNAIKSFNN
-228 NGVHAFTNNIYKIRD
+228 GIGKIRD
-243 INTNSN
+243 INTNTN

-262 WMKLNTTTT
+262 FLKLNGEPNVS
-271 QITQIGGTFGK
+271 QIGNTSTP
-282 SLIGRIFAT
+282 SLMSRIFAT

-298 IALPTFEY
+298 IALPTFDY

-401 KYRINTSLALGGVSM
+401 KYRINTSLALGGISM

-431 LVGGAN
+431 LVGGAT
-437 SMLNQISSL
+437 SMFNQISSL

-480 SMLHYRGLKNL
+480 SMIHYRELKNL

-501 GWKQEKYLPF
+501 GWKQNKYLPF
-511 NTTGLNKH
+511 NTIGLNKH

-526 NELFNQYPNLFT
+526 NELFNQYPQLF
-538 SIPKIYIE
+538 SNIPQNYLE
-546 EIINLLN
+546 QIINLFN
-553 NGIRLWND
+553 NGLRLWND

>member
-1 MISKYVL
+1 MIGKYVL
-8 YTFPYWIYGEN
+8 YAFPYWIYGEN
-19 KIASHDKLYEWLDQ
+19 KIASYDKLNEWLDQ
-33 NGIEYD
+33 NGIDYD
-39 NSFKINEINKDS
+39 NSFKINEINKDN

-97 ATYGLDLIR
+97 ATYGLNLIR
-106 SLKGKNV
+106 DLNGKNV

-132 DERLENI
+132 DEKLENI
-139 SPVYSELR
+139 SPVYTELR
-147 MVEDSDYN
+147 MVEDTDYE
-155 RTQTINGKKFY
+155 RTQVINGKNY
-166 YHIGSNGYTL
+166 YYIGSYGYTL

-182 NLYAIWKAKAVD
+182 NLYGVWKAKAVD
-194 GRTGYYIYPITNQT
+194 NRTGYYIYPITNETSIITT
-208 NSINEDMFIEGSV
+208 NMNIDGRGTSINAIKPF
-221 MVNNALT
+221 NNAI
-228 NGVHAFTNNIYKIRD
+228 AKIRD
-243 INTNSN
+243 INTNAN
-249 WANGFLGIFTGPN
+249 WANGFIGIFTGPN
-262 WMKLNTTTT
+262 FLKITGIPEVMRIGNTTTD
-271 QITQIGGTFGK
+271 
-282 SLIGRIFAT
+282 SLVSRVFST

-298 IALPTFEY
+298 IIKPSFEY
-306 KGNQKLLL
+306 RGNQKLLL
-314 NYKGGFYS
+314 NYNGGLYS
-322 PTILNYLDIRMGN
+322 PNILNYLDIRMGN
-335 TKLDALNFELTSN
+335 SKLEALNFELTSN

-361 ETNFTFFNKLTL
+361 ETSFTFFNRLTL

-386 LLSEANPYLEYVAQN
+386 LISEANPYLEYVAQN
-401 KYRINTSLALGGVSM
+401 KNRINSSLVLGGLSM
-416 VGALA
+416 GGALA

-431 LVGGAN
+431 LVGGAG
-437 SMLNQISSL
+437 SMINQISSL

-480 SMLHYRGLKNL
+480 SMVHYRGLKNL
-491 DKYNNEIVYY
+491 QKYNNEIVYY
-501 GWKQEKYLPF
+501 GWKQNKYLPF

-526 NELFNQYPNLFT
+526 IELFNQYPQLFT
-538 SIPKIYIE
+538 SIPKNYLE

-553 NGIRLWND
+553 TGLRLWND

>member
-1 MISKYVL
+1 MIDKYVL
-8 YTFPYWIYGEN
+8 NNFPFWIYGEN
-19 KIASHDKLYEWLDQ
+19 KIASHDKLYEWLEQ

-39 NSFKINEINKDS
+39 NSFKINEISKDR
-51 LSIITKNPNIKYVE
+51 LEIITKNPNIKYVS

-76 QTNINF
+76 QSNINF

-139 SPVYSELR
+139 SPVYTDLR
-147 MVEDSDYN
+147 MVEDTDYDK
-155 RTQTINGKKFY
+155 TQVINGKNY
-166 YHIGSNGYTL
+166 YYKGSYGYTL

-182 NLYAIWKAKAVD
+182 NLYGIWKAKAVD
-194 GRTGYYIYPITNQT
+194 NRTGYYIYPITNET
-208 NSINEDMFIEGSV
+208 NINNTNMSIDGRTTSMNAIKPF
-221 MVNNALT
+221 NNA
-228 NGVHAFTNNIYKIRD
+228 IIKIRD
-243 INTNSN
+243 INTNAN

-262 WMKLNTTTT
+262 FLKIMGIPQVMRIGNTSSD
-271 QITQIGGTFGK
+271 
-282 SLIGRIFAT
+282 SLVSRVFST

-298 IALPTFEY
+298 IIKPSFEY
-306 KGNQKLLL
+306 QGNQKLLL

-322 PTILNYLDIRMGN
+322 PNILNYLDIRMGN
-335 TKLDALNFELTSN
+335 SKLEALNFELTSN

-361 ETNFTFFNKLTL
+361 ESNFTFFNRLTL

-386 LLSEANPYLEYVAQN
+386 LISEANPYLEYVAQN

-465 AFYGLSYLLDGIKSS
+465 AYYGLSYLLDGIKSS

-501 GWKQEKYLPF
+501 GWKQNKYLPF

-526 NELFNQYPNLFT
+526 NELFNQYPQLFT
-538 SIPKIYIE
+538 SIPKFYLE

-553 NGIRLWND
+553 NGLRLWNET
-561 VVVQYE
+561 VVQYE

>member
-1 MISKYVL
+1 MIDKYVL
-8 YTFPYWIYGEN
+8 NNFPYWIYGEN
-19 KIASHDKLYEWLDQ
+19 KIASHDKFYEWLDQ

-39 NSFKINEINKDS
+39 NSFKINEINKDT
-51 LSIITKNPNIKYVE
+51 LSIITKNPNIKYVS

-132 DERLENI
+132 DEKLENI
-139 SPVYSELR
+139 SPVYSELK
-147 MVEDSDYN
+147 MVEDTDYEK
-155 RTQTINGKKFY
+155 TQVINGKNY
-166 YHIGSNGYTL
+166 YYIGSYGYTL

-182 NLYAIWKAKAVD
+182 NLYGVWKAKAVD
-194 GRTGYYIYPITNQT
+194 NRTGYYIYPITNEKNINNT
-208 NSINEDMFIEGSV
+208 NMSV
-221 MVNNALT
+221 DGRTTSMNGIKPFNNA
-228 NGVHAFTNNIYKIRD
+228 IIKIRD
-243 INTNSN
+243 INTNAN

-262 WMKLNTTTT
+262 FLKITGIPQVMRIGNTSSD
-271 QITQIGGTFGK
+271 
-282 SLIGRIFAT
+282 SLVSRVFST

-298 IALPTFEY
+298 IIRPSFEY
-306 KGNQKLLL
+306 QGNQKLLL
-314 NYKGGFYS
+314 NYKNGLYS
-322 PTILNYLDIRMGN
+322 PNILNYLDIRMGN
-335 TKLDALNFELTSN
+335 SKLEALNFELTSN

-361 ETNFTFFNKLTL
+361 ESNFTFFNKLTL

-386 LLSEANPYLEYVAQN
+386 LISEANPYLEYVAQN
-401 KYRINTSLALGGVSM
+401 KNRINSSLILGGLSM
-416 VGALA
+416 GGALA

-431 LVGGAN
+431 LVGGAG
-437 SMLNQISSL
+437 SMINQISSL
-446 KDAKNRLLNKP
+446 KDSKNRLLNKP
-457 NASYDNDN
+457 NPSYDNDN

-480 SMLHYRGLKNL
+480 SLVHYRSLKNL
-491 DKYNNEIVYY
+491 EKYNNEIVYY
-501 GWKQEKYLPF
+501 GWKQNKYLPF

-526 NELFNQYPNLFT
+526 NELFNQYPKLFT
-538 SIPKIYIE
+538 SIPKFYLE

-553 NGIRLWND
+553 NGLRLWND

>member
-1 MISKYVL
+1 MVTKYVL

-19 KIASHDKLYEWLDQ
+19 KIASRDKLDEWLDQ

-51 LSIITKNPNIKYVE
+51 LTIITKNPNIKYVE

-82 IANKTYQVSFELDWY
+82 IANKTYQVRFELDWY

-106 SLKGKNV
+106 DLNGKNV

-132 DERLENI
+132 DEKLENI
-139 SPVYSELR
+139 SPVYSDLI
-147 MVEDSDYN
+147 MVEDTDYE
-155 RTQTINGKKFY
+155 RTQSINGKNY
-166 YHIGSNGYTL
+166 YYIGSYGYTL

-182 NLYAIWKAKAVD
+182 NLYGVWKAKAVD
-194 GRTGYYIYPITNQT
+194 NRTGYYIYPITNEK
-208 NSINEDMFIEGSV
+208 SINNTNMSIDGRTTSMNAIKPF
-221 MVNNALT
+221 NNAIT
-228 NGVHAFTNNIYKIRD
+228 KIRD
-243 INTNSN
+243 INTNAN

-262 WMKLNTTTT
+262 FLKITGIPEVT
-271 QITQIGGTFGK
+271 QIDNTSSP
-282 SLIGRIFAT
+282 SLVSRVFHT
-291 SYFQSYN
+291 SYFQSYK
-298 IALPTFEY
+298 ITKPSFEY
-306 KGNQKLLL
+306 QGNQKLLL
-314 NYKGGFYS
+314 NYKGGVYS
-322 PTILNYLDIRMGN
+322 PSILNYLDIRMGN
-335 TKLDALNFELTSN
+335 SKLDALNFELTSN

-361 ETNFTFFNKLTL
+361 ESNFTFFNKLTL

-386 LLSEANPYLEYVAQN
+386 LISEANPYLEYVAQN
-401 KYRINTSLALGGVSM
+401 KNRINSSLVLGGLSM
-416 VGALA
+416 GGALA

-431 LVGGAN
+431 LVGGAG
-437 SMLNQISSL
+437 SMINQISSL

-491 DKYNNEIVYY
+491 AKYNNEIVYY
-501 GWKQEKYLPF
+501 GWKQNKYLPF
-511 NTTGLNKH
+511 NITGLNKH

-526 NELFNQYPNLFT
+526 NELFNQYPQLFT
-538 SIPKIYIE
+538 SIPKNYIE
-546 EIINLLN
+546 LILEMLN
-553 NGIRLWND
+553 NGLRLWND
-561 VVVQYE
+561 VGVQYE

>member
-19 KIASHDKLYEWLDQ
+19 KIASHVKLNEWLDQ

-39 NSFKINEINKDS
+39 NSFKINEISKDR
-51 LSIITKNPNIKYVE
+51 LEIITKNPNIKYVE

-132 DERLENI
+132 DEKLENI
-139 SPVYSELR
+139 SPVYTELK
-147 MVEDSDYN
+147 MVEDTDYE
-155 RTQTINGKKFY
+155 RTQSINGKNY
-166 YHIGSNGYTL
+166 YYIGSYGYTL

-182 NLYAIWKAKAVD
+182 NLYGVWKAKAVD
-194 GRTGYYIYPITNQT
+194 NRTGYYVYPITNETSIITT
-208 NSINEDMFIEGSV
+208 NMNIDGRGTSMNAIKPF
-221 MVNNALT
+221 NNAI
-228 NGVHAFTNNIYKIRD
+228 AKIRD
-243 INTNSN
+243 INTNAN
-249 WANGFLGIFTGPN
+249 WANGFIGIFTGPN
-262 WMKLNTTTT
+262 FLKITGIPEVMRIGNTSSD
-271 QITQIGGTFGK
+271 
-282 SLIGRIFAT
+282 SLVSRVFST
-291 SYFQSYN
+291 SYFQTYN
-298 IALPTFEY
+298 IIKPSFEY
-306 KGNQKLLL
+306 RGNQKLLL
-314 NYKGGFYS
+314 NYNGGLYS
-322 PTILNYLDIRMGN
+322 PNILNYLDIRMGN
-335 TKLDALNFELTSN
+335 SKLEALNFELTSN

-361 ETNFTFFNKLTL
+361 ETSFTFFNRITL

-386 LLSEANPYLEYVAQN
+386 LISEANPYLEYVAQN
-401 KYRINTSLALGGVSM
+401 KNRINSSLILGGLSM
-416 VGALA
+416 GGALA

-431 LVGGAN
+431 LVGGAG
-437 SMLNQISSL
+437 SMINQISSL

-465 AFYGLSYLLDGIKSS
+465 AFYGLSYLMDGIKSS

-501 GWKQEKYLPF
+501 GWKQNKYLPF

-526 NELFNQYPNLFT
+526 NELFNQYPQFFT
-538 SIPKIYIE
+538 SIPQNYLE
-546 EIINLLN
+546 EIIDLLN
-553 NGIRLWND
+553 NGLRLWND

>member
-1 MISKYVL
+1 MVSKYVL
-8 YTFPYWIYGEN
+8 NTFPYWIYGEN
-19 KIASHDKLYEWLDQ
+19 KIASRVKLYEWLDQ
-33 NGIEYD
+33 NGIDYD

-51 LSIITKNPNIKYVE
+51 LSIITNNPNIKYVE

-106 SLKGKNV
+106 DLNGKNV

-139 SPVYSELR
+139 SPVYSDLR
-147 MVEDSDYN
+147 MVEDTDYE
-155 RTQTINGKKFY
+155 RTQVINGKNY
-166 YHIGSNGYTL
+166 YYIGSYGYTL

-182 NLYAIWKAKAVD
+182 NLYGVWKAKAVD
-194 GRTGYYIYPITNQT
+194 NRTGYYIYPISNETNINTT
-208 NSINEDMFIEGSV
+208 NMSV
-221 MVNNALT
+221 DGRTTSMNAIKPFNNA
-228 NGVHAFTNNIYKIRD
+228 IIKIRD
-243 INTNSN
+243 INTNAN

-262 WMKLNTTTT
+262 FLKITGIPQVMRIGNTSSD
-271 QITQIGGTFGK
+271 
-282 SLIGRIFAT
+282 SLVSRVFST
-291 SYFQSYN
+291 SYFQSYS
-298 IALPTFEY
+298 ITKPSFDY
-306 KGNQKLLL
+306 QGNQKLLL
-314 NYKGGFYS
+314 NYNGGLYS
-322 PTILNYLDIRMGN
+322 PNILNYLDIRMGN
-335 TKLDALNFELTSN
+335 SKLEALNFELTSN

-361 ETNFTFFNKLTL
+361 ESNFTFFNKLTL

-386 LLSEANPYLEYVAQN
+386 LISEANPYLEYVAQN
-401 KYRINTSLALGGVSM
+401 KNRINSSLILGGLSM
-416 VGALA
+416 GGALA

-431 LVGGAN
+431 LVGGAG
-437 SMLNQISSL
+437 SMINQISSL

-480 SMLHYRGLKNL
+480 SLVHYRGLKNL
-491 DKYNNEIVYY
+491 QKYNNEIVYY
-501 GWKQEKYLPF
+501 GWKQNKYLPF

-526 NELFNQYPNLFT
+526 NELFNQYPQLFT
-538 SIPKIYIE
+538 SIPKNYLE

-553 NGIRLWND
+553 NGLRLWND

>member
-1 MISKYVL
+1 MITKYVL
-8 YTFPYWIYGEN
+8 NTFPYWIYGEN
-19 KIASHDKLYEWLDQ
+19 KIASHDKLDEWLDQ
-33 NGIEYD
+33 NGIDYD
-39 NSFKINEINKDS
+39 NSFKVNEINKDS
-51 LSIITKNPNIKYVE
+51 LSVITKNPNIKYVE

-106 SLKGKNV
+106 DLKGKNV

-139 SPVYSELR
+139 SPVYSDLKME
-147 MVEDSDYN
+147 EDTDYE
-155 RTQTINGKKFY
+155 RTQAINGKNY
-166 YHIGSNGYTL
+166 YYIGSYGYTL

-182 NLYAIWKAKAVD
+182 NLYGVWKAKAVD
-194 GRTGYYIYPITNQT
+194 NRTGYYIYPITNETSIVNT
-208 NSINEDMFIEGSV
+208 NMSIDGRGTSMNAIKPF
-221 MVNNALT
+221 NNGIA
-228 NGVHAFTNNIYKIRD
+228 KIRD
-243 INTNSN
+243 INTNAN
-249 WANGFLGIFTGPN
+249 WANGFIGIFTGPN
-262 WMKLNTTTT
+262 FLKITGIPEVMRIGNTTTD
-271 QITQIGGTFGK
+271 
-282 SLIGRIFAT
+282 SLVSRVFSS
-291 SYFQSYN
+291 SYFQTYN
-298 IALPTFEY
+298 IIRPSFEY
-306 KGNQKLLL
+306 RGNQKLLL
-314 NYKGGFYS
+314 NYNSGLYS
-322 PTILNYLDIRMGN
+322 PNILNYLDIRMGN
-335 TKLDALNFELTSN
+335 SKLEALNFELTSN

-361 ETNFTFFNKLTL
+361 ESNFTFFNKLTL

-386 LLSEANPYLEYVAQN
+386 LISEANPYLEYVAQN
-401 KYRINTSLALGGVSM
+401 KNRINSSLILGGLSM
-416 VGALA
+416 GGALA

-431 LVGGAN
+431 LVGGAG
-437 SMLNQISSL
+437 SMINQISSL

-465 AFYGLSYLLDGIKSS
+465 AFYGLSYLLDGKKSS
-480 SMLHYRGLKNL
+480 SMVHYRGLKNL
-491 DKYNNEIVYY
+491 AKYNNEIVYY
-501 GWKQEKYLPF
+501 GWKQNKYLPF

-526 NELFNQYPNLFT
+526 NELFNQYPQLFT
-538 SIPKIYIE
+538 SIPKNYLE

-553 NGIRLWND
+553 NGLRLWND